1 MRSRY
6 LLPIGVCLALLATG
20 CAEPP
25 NKEMDQAQGAIDAA
39 RAAGADRFA
48 REAFTAA
55 TSALTRAQQAV
66 RDRDY
71 RLALNDALESRDQA
85 QTAAREAADTRARLR
100 GESEALLAQVRPL
113 LVDVETAAS
122 AAQRARVPRHVLK
135 PHQDAAVA
143 LAATMQEVGSA
154 LTAEDYQA
162 VSTRLAAVREQAATT
177 ITALEDLTTRQTSRR
192 RR

>member
-1 MRSRY
+1 MCCR
-6 LLPIGVCLALLATG
+6 LLPIGVCLALLAAG

-48 REAFTAA
+48 RDTFTAA
-55 TSALTRAQQAV
+55 TGALDRAQQAV

-71 RLALNDALESRDQA
+71 RLALNDALESREQA

-100 GESEALLAQVRPL
+100 GEAEALLVQVRSL
-113 LVDVETAAS
+113 LTDVETAVS
-122 AAQRARVPRHVLK
+122 AAQRARVPRSALQ
-135 PHQDAAVA
+135 PHQDAAA
-143 LAATMQEVGSA
+143 SLGQAMQEAGSA
-154 LTAEDYQA
+154 LAAEDYQA
-162 VSTRLAAVREQAATT
+162 VSSRLTELRAQAAAT
-177 ITALEDLTTRQTSRR
+177 ITALEELTTRQTSRR